1 MLPAYAYYT
10 ILGLTCLYALLKG
23 GAPERVGASI
33 IGVGSI
39 LTTVA
44 LSAPAARFGSVEI
57 GVLLVD
63 IGALGAFLVLSL
75 RAERFWP
82 LCVTALQV
90 IGTAAHAVKLVD
102 PNVIRWAYAIAL
114 TLWTYLMLLLL
125 VLGTWNHQRRLAR
138 NGVDKSWST
147 FSGRWDRRPP
157 AGPIS

>member
-10 ILGLTCLYALLKG
+10 ILGLTCLYVLLKG

-125 VLGTWNHQRRLAR
+125 VLGTWNHQKRLAR

-147 FSGRWDRRPP
+147 FSGRWDRPP
-157 AGPIS
+157 PGGPIS